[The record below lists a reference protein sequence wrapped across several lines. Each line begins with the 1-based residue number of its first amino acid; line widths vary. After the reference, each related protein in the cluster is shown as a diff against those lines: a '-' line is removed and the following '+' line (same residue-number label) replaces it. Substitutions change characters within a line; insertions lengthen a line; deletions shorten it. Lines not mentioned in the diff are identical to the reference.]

1 VKSPAFKRIALFSR
15 SSHRMRAGAEF
26 WTAAV
31 LLALFPG
38 FSLGQAASPTQ
49 TNPGQTN
56 PAQTNPAAQVSPAA
70 GTAVA
75 GGQANPPAASP
86 DKSAKT
92 EKLPRGGERRRAS
105 KLFLEASKLFEK
117 EQFEA
122 ALDRYKQASML
133 DPTNRDYAL
142 AAELTRSHAVT
153 ALVQTAEK
161 DRIRGDAAAERT
173 ALQQALALDPHN
185 IQVTEHLR
193 EMGDD
198 ALTGDTPAIYEQ
210 SSEALGAPISAI
222 PTLGAHSFH
231 LHTDQRRAI
240 QEVFKAY
247 GLEATVD
254 DSVRLT
260 QVRLDI
266 DDASFDEAMR
276 AVGLVTNTFYVPLDT
291 HRMLVARD
299 TTENRKQFDRL
310 DLETIYLPGLNA
322 AEIAEVGTLAKTV
335 FEMTAAQASV
345 DASAG
350 TITVRAQADTMNAF
364 NATIRDIIDGHSEV
378 LLEVTL
384 IQLAHT
390 SDRNTGIQ
398 PPQSMS
404 LYNVDAEV
412 QSLISQNQALIQ
424 QIISS
429 GLAAP
434 GDTLAILGILLA
446 SGQVTS
452 PLFSNGSV
460 EIGGNCPLTVGATCK
475 PSVFALAPGSTSL
488 NFALNSSDSRELDH
502 MLLRLSDGGGASDT
516 AAGTIKSGT
525 RYPIQTSSF
534 SSLSASLPNIPGLTG
549 AGTSG
554 TLASL
559 LGSLGGS
566 VPNVPQVEYQDL
578 GLTLKATPKVMR
590 NDDVA
595 LTIDMK
601 IDALS
606 GSSINGNPI
615 LNNRAYSG
623 IVTLKQGEGV
633 VIVSELDKQESR
645 AISGIPGLSEVP
657 GLNDITD
664 KDVERNGATLL
675 IVMTPHVIRG
685 TQAAG
690 HTPMMRVEH
699 GGAAAH

>member
-1 VKSPAFKRIALFSR
+1 
-15 SSHRMRAGAEF
+15 
-26 WTAAV
+26 
-31 LLALFPG
+31 
-38 FSLGQAASPTQ
+38 
-49 TNPGQTN
+49 
-56 PAQTNPAAQVSPAA
+56 
-70 GTAVA
+70 
-75 GGQANPPAASP
+75 
-86 DKSAKT
+86 
-92 EKLPRGGERRRAS
+92 
-105 KLFLEASKLFEK
+105 
-117 EQFEA
+117 
-122 ALDRYKQASML
+122 
-133 DPTNRDYAL
+133 
-142 AAELTRSHAVT
+142 
-153 ALVQTAEK
+153 
-161 DRIRGDAAAERT
+161 
-173 ALQQALALDPHN
+173 
-185 IQVTEHLR
+185 
-193 EMGDD
+193 
-198 ALTGDTPAIYEQ
+198 
-210 SSEALGAPISAI
+210 
-222 PTLGAHSFH
+222 
-231 LHTDQRRAI
+231 
-240 QEVFKAY
+240 
-247 GLEATVD
+247 
-254 DSVRLT
+254 
-260 QVRLDI
+260 
-266 DDASFDEAMR
+266 
-276 AVGLVTNTFYVPLDT
+276 
-291 HRMLVARD
+291 
-299 TTENRKQFDRL
+299 
-310 DLETIYLPGLNA
+310 
-322 AEIAEVGTLAKTV
+322 
-335 FEMTAAQASV
+335 
-345 DASAG
+345 
-350 TITVRAQADTMNAF
+350 
-364 NATIRDIIDGHSEV
+364 
-378 LLEVTL
+378 
-384 IQLAHT
+384 
-390 SDRNTGIQ
+390 
-398 PPQSMS
+398 MS

-460 EIGGNCPLTVGATCK
+460 EIGGNCPLTAGATCK
-475 PSVFALAPGSTSL
+475 PTVFAFAPGSTTL
-488 NFALNSSDSRELDH
+488 NLALNSSDSRELDH

-534 SSLSASLPNIPGLTG
+534 SSLSGSVPNIPGLTG

-595 LTIDMK
+595 LNIDMK

-623 IVTLKQGEGV
+623 IVTLKEGEGV

-664 KDVERNGATLL
+664 KDVQRSGSTLL

-699 GGAAAH
+699 SAAGAH